1 MLSPSYACG
10 LREDDP
16 LPNSTPPLPP
26 FPPLFQ
32 VIPDERDHSL
42 NSITVPAT
50 EGCVFQKP
58 RNLGVWFLPATGLR
72 SRLGKNKSIRKNNSS
87 VWESRVASLGQRVG
101 QCSRC
106 SQSSYPHPS
115 AEENVALTLDVS
127 QNVTLPP
134 ESSVLGDPRSPLP
147 IIPLYLP

>member
-10 LREDDP
+10 LREEDP
-16 LPNSTPPLPP
+16 LPTPAPPLPLSP
-26 FPPLFQ
+26 VLFQ

-72 SRLGKNKSIRKNNSS
+72 SRTGKNKSIGKNNYS
-87 VWESRVASLGQRVG
+87 VWESRVASLGQGVG
-101 QCSRC
+101 
-106 SQSSYPHPS
+106 
-115 AEENVALTLDVS
+115 AVL
-127 QNVTLPP
+127 
-134 ESSVLGDPRSPLP
+134 SVFTGELSSPLS
-147 IIPLYLP
+147 